1 MIKKFIKNV
10 FGSDNRLYKENDVK
24 KSDVRES
31 DVKKNDVKKSDVKKS
46 DVRESDVITNIE
58 KGYLYKVNDFI
69 EVAFSRFNGEKN
81 VYIDF
86 ENGHVGKESDTLSL
100 VRLNHEIERDKPIYV
115 IFERKRTKEEY
126 YNWLSSRNI
135 YYHFSCCITEWGISL
150 AATLKSDVNGKK
162 RIWRI
167 SWDDIEKTAV
177 EKCISDDICKSHALA
192 GDFAWEAYEVK
203 LRVIKIYK
211 KDGDYI
217 NFPICYVSNYV
228 NFADAVNKFLELRN
242 KYKEHQNKENKE
254 NKLEIKKLFEQND
267 YEGVLRI
274 MEENNLWDSSNYYY
288 QYVGIIC
295 LLKLDRK
302 LEADR
307 RLLAFEKVFLSIDEK
322 KYGRGSNDDYD
333 CLRNYYFSVKSA
345 VEVYEQKWYD
355 ASVTMSLAKELGALS
370 DEIGAKKGIEENY
383 TKYVQN
389 FETLPYQE
397 RKVITMTNTDHLF
410 KSDNL
415 TLLWMNNLPAEIK
428 FPITHPKKDHTYICH
443 PYDNRLYL
451 PIEDYE
457 EVLLNDRINEYCYLM
472 QCLGATTIRIQ
483 NKKEE
488 SLNEHR
494 ESARNIHGGGSYKML
509 EASGNY
515 ETNSKK
521 GEGRNSKYTFA
532 REQHFNPSKKTYI
545 PDGLIWFP
553 HEVSWQR
560 LATQR
565 MSGGILK
572 YSESVSSSENRVV
585 TSNELQDINAEVKA
599 LFAKMKGGIKR
610 ESNYEISMNEDQEWE
625 IFVEFKP
632 IEEFDAS
639 MDFSDIAETVQIEE
653 VEGSPDSIFTEEEK
667 QYMDE
672 VRYMLEDDDKIDEKE
687 SHLLER
693 FRQKF
698 NLSEDRANE
707 LKNILLS
714 AVDLNSQELEYLKE
728 YETFI
733 QDGEIK
739 ERERRLLNRVA
750 NLLGISE
757 DRALEIE
764 NKYNIKNQ

>member
-1 MIKKFIKNV
+1 MIKKLIKNV
-10 FGSDNRLYKENDVK
+10 FGSDNRLYKENDI
-24 KSDVRES
+24 
-31 DVKKNDVKKSDVKKS
+31 KKSDVK
-46 DVRESDVITNIE
+46 ESDVITNIE

-69 EVAFSRFNGEKN
+69 EVAFSRFYGEKN

-86 ENGHVGKESDTLSL
+86 ENGHVGKSDTLL
-100 VRLNHEIERDKPIYV
+100 VRLNHEIEIDKPIYV
-115 IFERKRTKEEY
+115 IFERKRTKEGKYSWEGY
-126 YNWLSSRNI
+126 S

-150 AATLKSDVNGKK
+150 AATLKDNESEKK
-162 RIWRI
+162 GIWRI

-177 EKCISDDICKSHALA
+177 EKCISGDIYKSHALA
-192 GDFAWEAYEVK
+192 DDFAWEAYVVES
-203 LRVIKIYK
+203 RVIKVYE

-242 KYKEHQNKENKE
+242 KYNEHQNKENKENKE

-288 QYVGIIC
+288 QYTGIIC

-333 CLRNYYFSVKSA
+333 CLRNYYFSAKSA

-370 DEIGAKKGIEENY
+370 DEVGAKKGIEENY

-494 ESARNIHGGGSYKML
+494 ESARNIHVGGSYKML

-521 GEGRNSKYTFA
+521 GEGRNSKYIFA
-532 REQHFNPSKKTYI
+532 REQHFNPSKKPYI

>member
-1 MIKKFIKNV
+1 MIKELIKEA
-10 FGSDNRLYKENDVK
+10 FGD
-24 KSDVRES
+24 
-31 DVKKNDVKKSDVKKS
+31 
-46 DVRESDVITNIE
+46 
-58 KGYLYKVNDFI
+58 
-69 EVAFSRFNGEKN
+69 FNGAED
-81 VYIDF
+81 VYTDF
-86 ENGHVGKESDTLSL
+86 ENGHTDKVSDSLYL
-100 VRLNHEIERDKPIYV
+100 VRNNHKIERDESIYV
-115 IFERKRTKEEY
+115 IFHEVKFAEGGWFESDKY
-126 YNWLSSRNI
+126 H
-135 YYHFSCCITEWGISL
+135 HFSCCIREEGVSFAFGIE
-150 AATLKSDVNGKK
+150 TIGSDKK
-162 RIWRI
+162 EYNWLMIIYWNE
-167 SWDDIEKTAV
+167 IERV
-177 EKCISDDICKSHALA
+177 ICGSEE
-192 GDFAWEAYEVK
+192 GY
-203 LRVIKIYK
+203 IKIYK
-211 KDGDYI
+211 KDGGCEKVPLNYI
-217 NFPICYVSNYV
+217 CFYEG
-228 NFADAVNKFLELRN
+228 FDEAVNNFLELKN
-242 KYKEHQNKENKE
+242 KYDEEQYKEEQNTI
-254 NKLEIKKLFEQND
+254 LEIQKLIEQNN
-267 YEGVLRI
+267 YEEILRI
-274 MEENNLWDSSNYYY
+274 MEENNLWDGSNSYY
-288 QYVGIIC
+288 QWVGIGC
-295 LLKLDRK
+295 LLELNRK

-307 RLLAFEKVFLSIDEK
+307 RFLAFEKSFLSIDEEE
-322 KYGRGSNDDYD
+322 YREDYN
-333 CLRNYYFSVKSA
+333 NYDYLKNHYLVTKGLMEA
-345 VEVYEQKWYD
+345 YEQKWYD
-355 ASVTMSLAKELGALS
+355 ASVSMSLATELGVSS
-370 DEIGAKKGIEENY
+370 DEVGAKKGIEEYY
-383 TKYVQN
+383 TKYVQE

-488 SLNEHR
+488 SLNEDR
-494 ESARNIHGGGSYKML
+494 ESARNIHGEVSNKTLG
-509 EASGNY
+509 ASGNY

-532 REQHFNPSKKTYI
+532 REQHFNPSKKPYI

-639 MDFSDIAETVQIEE
+639 VDFSDIAETVQIEE

-672 VRYMLEDDDKIDEKE
+672 VRYMLEDDDEIDEKE
-687 SHLLER
+687 SRLLER

>member
-1 MIKKFIKNV
+1 MIKELIKEA
-10 FGSDNRLYKENDVK
+10 FG
-24 KSDVRES
+24 
-31 DVKKNDVKKSDVKKS
+31 
-46 DVRESDVITNIE
+46 
-58 KGYLYKVNDFI
+58 G
-69 EVAFSRFNGEKN
+69 FNGAED
-81 VYIDF
+81 VYTDF
-86 ENGHVGKESDTLSL
+86 ENGHAHELGELYL
-100 VRLNHEIERDKPIYV
+100 VMDGHDIERNEPVYMVLHKVEFEKGGWFSSDK
-115 IFERKRTKEEY
+115 E
-126 YNWLSSRNI
+126 
-135 YYHFSCCITEWGISL
+135 YHFSCCITEWGISFAGSIEPFNL
-150 AATLKSDVNGKK
+150 DSEDPYC
-162 RIWRI
+162 RI
-167 SWDDIEKTAV
+167 SWDNIEKV
-177 EKCISDDICKSHALA
+177 ILGQYNESISNFSGLY
-192 GDFAWEAYEVK
+192 DFANNVYHIEK
-203 LRVIKIYK
+203 VIKIYNK
-211 KDGDYI
+211 NGGYVGV
-217 NFPICYVSNYV
+217 PMCYVSHYNGFV
-228 NFADAVNKFLELRN
+228 EAVNHFLELKN
-242 KYKEHQNKENKE
+242 KYDEEQYKEDYSNR
-254 NKLEIKKLFEQND
+254 LEIQKLFEQND
-267 YEGVLRI
+267 YEGVLHI
-274 MEENNLWDSSNYYY
+274 MEENNLWDSSGYYY
-288 QYVGIIC
+288 QFRGINS
-295 LLKLDRK
+295 LLGLNRK

-307 RLLAFEKVFLSIDEK
+307 RFLAFEKNFLSIDEEE
-322 KYGRGSNDDYD
+322 YRENNDNYD
-333 CLRNYYFSVKSA
+333 NLKNYYLLTKA
-345 VEVYEQKWYD
+345 IKEEYERKWYD
-355 ASVTMSLAKELGALS
+355 ASVTCSLIKELGIE
-370 DEIGAKKGIEENY
+370 DELTLKKGMEQNY
-383 TKYVQN
+383 TNYVQK
-389 FETLPYQE
+389 FEMLPYQE

-410 KSDNL
+410 KSDHL
-415 TLLWMNNLPAEIK
+415 TLLWMNNLPTEIK

-488 SLNEHR
+488 SLNEDR
-494 ESARNIHGGGSYKML
+494 ESARNIHGEVSYKIL

-532 REQHFNPSKKTYI
+532 REQHFNPSKKPYI

-585 TSNELQDINAEVKA
+585 TSNELQDINAEIKV

-639 MDFSDIAETVQIEE
+639 MDFLDIAETVQIEE
-653 VEGSPDSIFTEEEK
+653 VEGLPESIFTEEEK

-687 SHLLER
+687 SRLLER

>member
-1 MIKKFIKNV
+1 MIKELIQEA
-10 FGSDNRLYKENDVK
+10 FGD
-24 KSDVRES
+24 
-31 DVKKNDVKKSDVKKS
+31 
-46 DVRESDVITNIE
+46 
-58 KGYLYKVNDFI
+58 
-69 EVAFSRFNGEKN
+69 FNGAED
-81 VYIDF
+81 VYTDF
-86 ENGHVGKESDTLSL
+86 ENGHIDKVNDLLYL
-100 VRLNHEIERDKPIYV
+100 VRRKSNDKYSFYNVVEDDEPIYV
-115 IFERKRTKEEY
+115 IFHTNKFEKGGWFSSDKE
-126 YNWLSSRNI
+126 
-135 YYHFSCCITEWGISL
+135 YHFFCCITEWGFSFL
-150 AATLKSDVNGKK
+150 GTVETTSSNKEKDMV
-162 RIWRI
+162 WRVY
-167 SWDDIEKTAV
+167 WDKIEKVKVDQYTA
-177 EKCISDDICKSHALA
+177 EDERKTNSERE
-192 GDFAWEAYEVK
+192 DFAWDMCNTEEV
-203 LRVIKIYK
+203 LKIYYK
-211 KDGDYI
+211 SGYCVNI
-217 NFPICYVSNYV
+217 PLCYVSFYRKG
-228 NFADAVNKFLELRN
+228 FDEAVNNFLELKN
-242 KYKEHQNKENKE
+242 KYDEEQYKEEQNTI
-254 NKLEIKKLFEQND
+254 LEIQKLIEQNN
-267 YEGVLRI
+267 YEEILRI
-274 MEENNLWDSSNYYY
+274 MEENNLWDGSNSYY
-288 QYVGIIC
+288 QWVGIGC
-295 LLKLDRK
+295 LLELNRK

-307 RLLAFEKVFLSIDEK
+307 RFLAFEKSFLSIDEEE
-322 KYGRGSNDDYD
+322 YREDYN
-333 CLRNYYFSVKSA
+333 NYDYLKNHYLVTKGLMEA
-345 VEVYEQKWYD
+345 YEQKWYD
-355 ASVTMSLAKELGALS
+355 ASVSMSLATELGVSS
-370 DEIGAKKGIEENY
+370 DEVGAKKGIEEYY
-383 TKYVQN
+383 TKYVQE

-457 EVLLNDRINEYCYLM
+457 EILLNDRINEYCYLM

-488 SLNEHR
+488 SLNEDR
-494 ESARNIHGGGSYKML
+494 ESARNIHGEVSNKTLG
-509 EASGNY
+509 ASGNY

-532 REQHFNPSKKTYI
+532 REQHFNPSKKPYI

-639 MDFSDIAETVQIEE
+639 VDFSDIAETVQIEE